1 MKQFH
6 TAAVVTAAS
15 LVATA
20 LLLSS
25 CGSSQTVSNR
35 LVPQAQA
42 EADLQRA
49 LDDGAISQSEYQ
61 DQLQKL
67 RAGD

>member
-6 TAAVVTAAS
+6 TAAAVTAAS

-42 EADLQRA
+42 EADLKRA

-61 DQLQKL
+61 GQLQKL